1 MRDDITMNAE
11 KPEHM
16 PNGLLIW
23 NNASRTSLPLG
34 LMIWLGFLVLTCLA
48 SGFFVARHMSPRWV
62 LGGFIASHVLVVL
75 LFMTKRI
82 TMRRG
87 LVSLTHLLCWTP
99 GLVLTIADRQGRA
112 GDVVYEIWSYALMLV
127 ISVSF
132 IFDLRD
138 AATYLYCALRGK
150 LPEADDGDGASGS
163 KRCIR

>member
-1 MRDDITMNAE
+1 METKTE
-11 KPEHM
+11 EGT

-23 NNASRTSLPLG
+23 NNAARTSLPLG
-34 LMIWLGFLVLTCLA
+34 LMIWLGFLVVTCLVA
-48 SGFFVARHMSPRWV
+48 AFFVNRHVPPRWV

-75 LFMTKRI
+75 LSMTKRI

-138 AATYLYCALRGK
+138 AATYLYYALRGK
-150 LPEADDGDGASGS
+150 LPEADDVDGASGS